1 MNKRWVTCGLKMS
14 LRGSSHLQYF
24 KYFCNLSPVKFVG
37 IITVVVITT
46 IFTFLNI
53 YHPFNF
59 FQNAKPTKRKVRN
72 REDERFDSLVE
83 QYKKKLVGNLNA
95 KTQVK
100 KSKWFG
106 WACVCARERM
116 SKTVCCQKSFLIF
129 DIVWFQKHIS
139 VRKLKYLTD
148 CVALLITIH

>member
-14 LRGSSHLQYF
+14 LRGSSNLQYF

-37 IITVVVITT
+37 ILTVVVIT

-53 YHPFNF
+53 YHPFIF
-59 FQNAKPTKRKVRN
+59 FQNAKPAKRKVRN

-83 QYKKKLVGNLNA
+83 QYKKKLMGNSNA

-106 WACVCARERM
+106 WACVRAIERF
-116 SKTVCCQKSFLIF
+116 KNCQKSFLIF

-148 CVALLITIH
+148 CFVLLITIH